1 MDYGKIANGIYFSD
15 SAPMIE
21 VQNEAKLAN
30 LAGAQPGTIA
40 HTAGYKKIWQL
51 DTDGTTWVEMPGIE

>member
-1 MDYGKIANGIYFSD
+1 MDYGKIADGIYFSD

-21 VQNEAKLAN
+21 VAGAEKLAD

-40 HTAGYKKIWQL
+40 HTAGFKNMWQL
-51 DTDGTTWVEMPGIE
+51 ATDGTTWVEMPGLE